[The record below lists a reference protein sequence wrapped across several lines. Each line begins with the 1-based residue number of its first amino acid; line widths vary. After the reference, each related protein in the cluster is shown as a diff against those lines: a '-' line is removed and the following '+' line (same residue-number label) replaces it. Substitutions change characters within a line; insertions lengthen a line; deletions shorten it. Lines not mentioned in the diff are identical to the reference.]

1 MILDTLDRLDKY
13 GFISPMMDKV
23 LDFFRKTDLSTLA
36 PGRIDLQG
44 DDLFVNVN
52 RQGAQ
57 TRNEVPIEAHREH
70 IDIQVPISSDEEMGF
85 ISAPFMPAPSK
96 EYDSD
101 RDVAFYP
108 GLCDTYL
115 NVRKGMFVVFFPGE
129 GHAPAITK
137 DGILKLI
144 VKIRKPCLK

>member
-1 MILDTLDRLDKY
+1 MILDTLDRLESYKY
-13 GFISPMMDKV
+13 ISPLMGKV
-23 LDFFRKTDLSTLA
+23 LDFFSTTYLSALE

-57 TRNEVPIEAHREH
+57 TRQEAAIEAHREY
-70 IDIQVPISSDEEMGF
+70 IDIQVPISCDEEMGF

-96 EYDSD
+96 AYNAD

-115 NVRKGMFVVFFPGE
+115 SVRKGMFVVFFPGE

-144 VKIRKPCLK
+144 VKIRKPC

>member
-1 MILDTLDRLDKY
+1 MILDTLDRLGDY
-13 GFISPMMDKV
+13 SYISPLMDKV
-23 LDFFRKTDLSTLA
+23 LDFFRETDLSTLK
-36 PGRIDLQG
+36 PGRIVLQG

-52 RQGAQ
+52 LQSAQ
-57 TRNEVPIEAHREH
+57 TRQEVPVEAHKEY

-85 ISAPFMPAPSK
+85 ISAPFMPAPSVPYSAEK
-96 EYDSD
+96 
-101 RDVAFYP
+101 DVAFFP

-115 NVRKGMFVVFFPGE
+115 NVRRGMFTVFFPGE

-144 VKIRKPCLK
+144 VKIRKPC

>member
-1 MILDTLDRLDKY
+1 MILDTLDRLESY
-13 GFISPMMDKV
+13 GYISPLIGKV
-23 LDFFRKTDLSTLA
+23 LEFFRTTDLSSLQ
-36 PGRIDLQG
+36 PGRIELQG

-57 TRNEVPIEAHREH
+57 TRDEAPIEAHKEY
-70 IDIQVPISSDEEMGF
+70 IDIQVPISCDEDMGF
-85 ISAPFMPAPSK
+85 ISAPYMPAPSK
-96 EYDSD
+96 PYSADK
-101 RDVAFYP
+101 DVAFYP

-115 NVRKGMFVVFFPGE
+115 NVRKGMFTVFFPGE

-144 VKIRKPCLK
+144 VKIRKPC

>member
-1 MILDTLDRLDKY
+1 MILDTLDRLEKY
-13 GFISPMMDKV
+13 GYISPLIDKV
-23 LDFFRKTDLSTLA
+23 LDFFKKTDLSTLT

-52 RQGAQ
+52 RQDAQ
-57 TRNEVPIEAHREH
+57 TRNEAPIEAHCEY

-96 EYDSD
+96 AYNAD

-144 VKIRKPCLK
+144 VKIRKPC

>member
-1 MILDTLDRLDKY
+1 MILDTLDKLDDYK
-13 GFISPMMDKV
+13 FISPLMDKV
-23 LDFFRKTDLSTLA
+23 LDFFRNTDLASLE
-36 PGRIDLQG
+36 PGRISLQG

-57 TRNEVPIEAHREH
+57 TRDEVPIEAHREY

-85 ISAPFMPAPSK
+85 LSAPFMPAPSK
-96 EYDSD
+96 PYSAE

-115 NVRKGMFVVFFPGE
+115 NVRKGMFVVFFSGE

-144 VKIRKPCLK
+144 VKIRKSC

>member
-1 MILDTLDRLDKY
+1 MILDTLDRLAQY
-13 GFISPMMDKV
+13 GYISPLMDKV
-23 LDFFRKTDLSTLA
+23 LDFFQKTDLSSLE
-36 PGRIDLQG
+36 PGRISLQG

-52 RQGAQ
+52 RQDAQ
-57 TRNEVPIEAHREH
+57 TRQDVPIEAHREY

-96 EYDSD
+96 PYNADK
-101 RDVAFYP
+101 DVAFYP

-129 GHAPAITK
+129 GHAPAITS

-144 VKIRKPCLK
+144 VKIRKSC